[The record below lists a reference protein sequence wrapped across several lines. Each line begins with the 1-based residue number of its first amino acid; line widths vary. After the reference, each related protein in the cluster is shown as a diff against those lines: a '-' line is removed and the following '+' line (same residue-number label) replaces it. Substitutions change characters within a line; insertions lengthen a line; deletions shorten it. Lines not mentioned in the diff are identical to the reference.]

1 MLLQRK
7 QLHQIIDTLPDNLL
21 AELLKFIEFLQYKWQ
36 LLGTST
42 AKPPYNPVDFPEG
55 IAPELD
61 LSFEEIK
68 QARREMWGSLG
79 QEVKV

>member
-1 MLLQRK
+1 MMLFQRE
-7 QLHQIIDTLPDNLL
+7 QLHQLIDTLPDSLL
-21 AELLKFIEFLQYKWQ
+21 AELIKFVEFLQYKWQ
-36 LLGTST
+36 LLGTS

-61 LSFEEIK
+61 LSFDEIK

-79 QEVKV
+79 QEVKA

>member
-1 MLLQRK
+1 MLLQRE

-36 LLGTST
+36 LLGIDT
-42 AKPPYNPVDFPEG
+42 KPPYNPVDFPEG

-68 QARREMWGSLG
+68 QARREMWGSLA

>member
-1 MLLQRK
+1 MLLQRE

-36 LLGTST
+36 LLGIAT
-42 AKPPYNPVDFPEG
+42 KPPYNPVDFPEG

-61 LSFEEIK
+61 LSFDEIK
-68 QARREMWGSLG
+68 QARREMWGSLA